1 MEFSELKEKIL
12 RMFEEDRWEELEE
25 TEETATY
32 INNIIENNGK
42 INIYNGDITIIKEV
56 EDERSNKF

>member
-56 EDERSNKF
+56 EDETK

>member
-1 MEFSELKEKIL
+1 MKLIELKEKIL
-12 RMFEEDRWEELEE
+12 RIFKEVGGEELEE

-56 EDERSNKF
+56 EDETK

>member
-1 MEFSELKEKIL
+1 
-12 RMFEEDRWEELEE
+12 MFEEDRWEELEE

-56 EDERSNKF
+56 EDETK

>member
-12 RMFEEDRWEELEE
+12 RIFEEDRWEELEE

-56 EDERSNKF
+56 EDETK

>member
-1 MEFSELKEKIL
+1 MKLIELKEKIL

-56 EDERSNKF
+56 EDETK

>member
-1 MEFSELKEKIL
+1 MKLIELKEKIL

-56 EDERSNKF
+56 EDETKWV

>member
-42 INIYNGDITIIKEV
+42 INIYNGDITMRKGENNN
-56 EDERSNKF
+56 ETE

>member
-12 RMFEEDRWEELEE
+12 RMSEEDRWEELEE

-56 EDERSNKF
+56 EDETK

>member
-12 RMFEEDRWEELEE
+12 RMFEEDRWEEL
-25 TEETATY
+25 EETATY

-56 EDERSNKF
+56 EDETK